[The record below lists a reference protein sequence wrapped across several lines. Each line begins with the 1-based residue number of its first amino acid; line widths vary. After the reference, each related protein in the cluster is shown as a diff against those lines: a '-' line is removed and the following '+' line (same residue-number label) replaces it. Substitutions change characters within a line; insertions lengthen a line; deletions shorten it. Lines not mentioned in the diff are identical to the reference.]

1 MIIFL
6 NMVSKLASMACKISI
21 ERDWVIVIAK
31 NAFDAAAA
39 TEEEKKK
46 LKPTTETTQE
56 PDPSKNKTFK
66 HKLTLI
72 NSQVRRIDLFTAT
85 ISPLCAGLIMSF
97 LNISPLVR
105 GPAISAIVF
114 AVWNIISFV
123 LEFSLLRSFVL
134 LKYKR
139 ISSEC

>member
-1 MIIFL
+1 MTAVIIFL

-46 LKPTTETTQE
+46 LKPTTETTNPSQE
-56 PDPSKNKTFK
+56 LDPSKNKTFK

-123 LEFSLLRSFVL
+123 LEFSLLRFLSY
-134 LKYKR
+134 KY
-139 ISSEC
+139 I

>member
-1 MIIFL
+1 
-6 NMVSKLASMACKISI
+6 MVSKLASMACKISI

-46 LKPTTETTQE
+46 LKPTTETTTQE
-56 PDPSKNKTFK
+56 SDPSKNKTFK

-123 LEFSLLRSFVL
+123 LEFSLLRSFIL

-139 ISSEC
+139 VSSDC